1 MVYYY
6 RGRPVVSTM
15 VWFQERGI
23 YGFFQDFSMHIP
35 YFITSIL
42 CYHVDIVW
50 TFPFFFQFASPL
62 FFLFSLVI
70 QNFVSY
76 REDLIGTNLLIMIG
90 FLFCLLFC
98 NVILAVSRSRG
109 KSSTKW
115 CKCRTKLFVFSAS
128 ASSIGSRGSL
138 PYIR

>member
-23 YGFFQDFSMHIP
+23 YRCFQDFSMHIP

-42 CYHVDIVW
+42 CYRVDIVW
-50 TFPFFFQFASPL
+50 TFPL

-76 REDLIGTNLLIMIG
+76 REDLIGTNLPIMIG
-90 FLFCLLFC
+90 FLFCLLFY
-98 NVILAVSRSRG
+98 NVIFSCF
-109 KSSTKW
+109 TK
-115 CKCRTKLFVFSAS
+115 
-128 ASSIGSRGSL
+128 
-138 PYIR
+138 

>member
-6 RGRPVVSTM
+6 RRRPVMSAM

-23 YGFFQDFSMHIP
+23 YGRFQDFSMHIP

-42 CYHVDIVW
+42 CYCVDIVW

-62 FFLFSLVI
+62 FFLFSLLI
-70 QNFVSY
+70 QNFVFY

-90 FLFCLLFC
+90 FLFCLLFF
-98 NVILAVSRSRG
+98 NVILG
-109 KSSTKW
+109 CFTK
-115 CKCRTKLFVFSAS
+115 
-128 ASSIGSRGSL
+128 
-138 PYIR
+138 